1 MYTIDLCI
9 CDNFQLSPRPYWSS
23 QATEGYQITWQK
35 SLILFSF
42 KTLTFAMLELWT
54 QVSNRNTSISNN
66 SSINKLLVLRYYRSS
81 FVLRLLNTK
90 EKSKSHEHLLNC
102 ISYLW
107 GNIINLSRLAL
118 YWIVFCICEEMSPS
132 GHQNKAGNRTE
143 KERGGESLNL
153 FCLSEPPNQL
163 VIPLQK

>member
-118 YWIVFCICEEMSPS
+118 YWIVFCICEEISS
-132 GHQNKAGNRTE
+132 SCHQNKAWNWRE
-143 KERGGESLNL
+143 KERGG
-153 FCLSEPPNQL
+153 QI
-163 VIPLQK
+163 IPSFVFVTSKSTCHQTQN